1 MDDLGRILTP
11 KETRVTFR
19 IREGDFLLTMLTGW
33 QSFRFAMPDL
43 SKRNRWDGIF

>member
-19 IREGDFLLTMLTGW
+19 IREGDFLLTLLTGW
-33 QSFRFAMPDL
+33 QSIRFTMLDP
-43 SKRNRWDGIF
+43 SERNLWDGIF